1 MISFGSPKFT
11 TDIIFRPGLNYS
23 DLELNELHE
32 EILDVAKVCLD
43 EIPDY
48 QCLSGKRE
56 EYSRLIIS
64 VARDPQGKMLGFCSS
79 YILDGGKIGNI
90 LHLGLTCVTPAARR
104 MGLTH
109 KLTTKVV
116 VNYLVNYS
124 FFKPTWITNVACVLS
139 SLGNVAL
146 HFDDVYPSPFM
157 EEPTEEHREIA
168 KLIDQKYRK
177 ELYINKEATFDEEH
191 FVFERS
197 VSGTMFEKS
206 ETDSKFYHRDQD
218 LTHFYMDLIDFQN
231 GDEVLQIGK
240 ISLMS
245 FPFYLLRFFRRKIN
259 FTRFLE
265 QGETVA

>member
-1 MISFGSPKFT
+1 MISFGSPKFST
-11 TDIIFRPGLNYS
+11 EIIFRPGLNYS
-23 DLELNELHE
+23 EAELTELHA
-32 EILDVAKVCLD
+32 EILDVAKSCLD

-48 QCLSGKRE
+48 QCLSGRRE
-56 EYSRLIIS
+56 EYSRLIIAI
-64 VARDPQGKMLGFCSS
+64 ARGTDGKMLGFCSS
-79 YILDGGKIGNI
+79 YVLDGGKIGNI
-90 LHLGLTCVTPAARR
+90 LHLGLTCVTPFARR

-109 KLTTKVV
+109 RLTSKVV

-124 FFKPTWITNVACVLS
+124 LFKPTWITNVACVLS

-157 EEPTEEHREIA
+157 EEPTQEHVEIA
-168 KLIDQKYRK
+168 RMINQKYRN
-177 ELYINKEATFDEEH
+177 ELYINKDATFDEDH

-206 ETDSKFYHRDQD
+206 ETDRKFYHRDED
-218 LTHFYMDLIDFQN
+218 LTHFYMDLIDFKN

-245 FPFYLLRFFRRKIN
+245 FPFYLLRSLRRKLN
-259 FTRFLE
+259 VTRFLE

>member
-1 MISFGSPKFT
+1 MITFGSPKFSI
-11 TDIIFRPGLNYS
+11 DIIFRPGLNYS
-23 DLELNELHE
+23 ERELAELHS
-32 EILDVAKVCLD
+32 EILEVGQSCLD

-48 QCLSGKRE
+48 QCLSGRRE

-64 VARDPQGKMLGFCSS
+64 VARGDDGKMLGFCSS
-79 YILDGGKIGNI
+79 YVLDAGKLGTI

-104 MGLTH
+104 LGLTH
-109 KLTTKVV
+109 RLTSKVV
-116 VNYLVNYS
+116 VNYLINYS
-124 FFKPTWITNVACVLS
+124 LFKSTWISNVACVLS

-157 EEPTEEHREIA
+157 EEPSDEHRQVAE
-168 KLIDQKYRK
+168 LINHKYRS
-177 ELYINKEATFDEEH
+177 ELYVRKEATFDAEN

-206 ETDSKFYHRDQD
+206 AGDRKFYHRDQD
-218 LTHFYMDLIDFQN
+218 LTHFYMDLIDFEN

-245 FPFYLLRFFRRKIN
+245 FPFYLLKSIRRKMSM
-259 FTRFLE
+259 TRFLD

>member
-1 MISFGSPKFT
+1 MISFGSPKFSLEVL
-11 TDIIFRPGLNYS
+11 FRPGLNYT
-23 DLELNELHE
+23 DAELNELHN
-32 EILDVAKVCLD
+32 EILVVANSCLD
-43 EIPDY
+43 EIPYY

-64 VARDPQGKMLGFCSS
+64 VARDKDGKMLGFCSS
-79 YILDGGKIGNI
+79 YVLDAGKIGNI

-109 KLTTKVV
+109 KLTSKVV

-124 FFKPTWITNVACVLS
+124 LFKATWISNVACVLS

-146 HFDDVYPSPFM
+146 HFEDVYPSPFM
-157 EEPTEEHREIA
+157 TEPSEEHRQIA
-168 KLIDQKYRK
+168 KMIDQKYRW
-177 ELYINKEATFDEEH
+177 ELYINKDATFDEEH

-206 ETDSKFYHRDQD
+206 ETDRKFYHRDQD

-245 FPFYLLRFFRRKIN
+245 FPFYLLRTLRRKMSM
-259 FTRFLE
+259 TRFLE